1 MRDRRHLL
9 TLWALVLFTVPAVAS
24 PAANPTAKSDQF
36 TPLIAS
42 AHTPNARPFLGTDN
56 RIHIVY
62 ELLLTNTN
70 ATPATLQTIDVV
82 DASSPSTVLAGYSG
96 KQLLTHLRSTNGAPV
111 TDTTIEFNG
120 SRLFL
125 LDIALDQSASLPA
138 HLAHHLELLGGATPA
153 REPATPTHLSYT
165 AAPITLLH
173 KLPTIGPPLRG
184 KGWVVLNGC
193 CGLTGA
199 HRSTGLAINGDI
211 FYAQRFAIDWMLLDK
226 EGRLIH
232 GDAANVRNYTAYDA
246 DVIAVADATV
256 VSTRNDLT
264 DQVPGV
270 MPDPKTINLENVD
283 GNHVVLNL
291 GDGVFA
297 FYAHLQKGSVLV
309 SPGDHVKRGQLL
321 GKLGNTGNTSGPHLH
336 FHLME
341 GASEL
346 GSNGI
351 AYAIDHFDFAGQI
364 SAQQFQDAKDLEGVW
379 NKGLLPTPSPRHD
392 QFPLDLDI
400 IDFPT
405 R

>member
-9 TLWALVLFTVPAVAS
+9 TLWALVLLTVPVVAS
-24 PAANPTAKSDQF
+24 AAASPDHF

-56 RIHIVY
+56 RLHIVY

-82 DASSPSTVLAGYSG
+82 DASSPSTILAGYSG
-96 KQLLTHLRSTNGAPV
+96 KELLTHLRSTSGAPV
-111 TDTTIEFNG
+111 TDATIEFNG

-125 LDIALDQSASLPA
+125 IDIALDPSAPLPA
-138 HLAHHLELLGGATPA
+138 HLVHHFELLGGATPA
-153 REPATPTHLSYT
+153 REAAPPAHLSYT
-165 AAPITLLH
+165 AAPIALLH

-193 CGLTGA
+193 CSPGGA

-211 FYAQRFAIDWMLLDK
+211 YYAQRFAIDWMLLDK
-226 EGRLIH
+226 EGRLMH
-232 GDAANVRNYTAYDA
+232 GDIANARSYTAYDA
-246 DVIAVADATV
+246 DVIAVAAATV
-256 VSTRNDLT
+256 VSTRSDLT
-264 DQVPGV
+264 DQIPGV
-270 MPDPKTINLENVD
+270 MPDPKTINIENVD
-283 GNHVVLNL
+283 GNHVVLDL

-297 FYAHLQKGSVLV
+297 FYAHLQKGSVVV

-351 AYAIDHFDFAGQI
+351 PYLIDHFDLAGQV
-364 SAQQFQDAKDLEGVW
+364 SAQEFQDAKDLEGAW
-379 NKGLLPTPSPRHD
+379 NKGLLPIPSPRHD
-392 QFPLDLDI
+392 QFPLDFNI
-400 IDFPT
+400 IDFPA

>member
-9 TLWALVLFTVPAVAS
+9 TLWALVLLTVQAVAS
-24 PAANPTAKSDQF
+24 PVANSDQF

-42 AHTPNARPFLGTDN
+42 AHSPNARPFLGTDN
-56 RIHIVY
+56 HLHIVY

-70 ATPATLQTIDVV
+70 ATPATLQSIDVV

-111 TDTTIEFNG
+111 TDATIEFNG

-125 LDIALDQSASLPA
+125 IDIALDPSASLPA
-138 HLAHHLELLGGATPA
+138 SLTHHLELLGGVGPS
-153 REPATPTHLSYT
+153 REPATPAHHSYI

-184 KGWVVLNGC
+184 NGWVVLNGC
-193 CGLTGA
+193 CSPGGA

-211 FYAQRFAIDWMLLDK
+211 YYAQRFAIDWLRLDK
-226 EGRLIH
+226 EGRLMQ
-232 GDAANVRNYTAYDA
+232 GDVANVHSYTAYDA

-264 DQVPGV
+264 DQIPGV
-270 MPDPKTINLENVD
+270 MPDPKTINIENVD
-283 GNHVVLNL
+283 GNHVVLDL

-351 AYAIDHFDFAGQI
+351 PYGIDHFDLAGQV
-364 SAQQFQDAKDLEGVW
+364 SAQEFQDAKDLEGAW

-392 QFPLDLDI
+392 QFPLDFNV